1 MHSIEKC
8 KNWLWYWQKKWP
20 FRTNDVNVY
29 TALTGTPMI
38 LAEEMTDT
46 NQCNPLRWC
55 VWCEHYTYRNT
66 FVMFAKEIFDYPELE
81 EHPLLCNHLGKKT
94 IYLVTC
100 KHWNIWVRLP
110 RFQTKSSKKVVVGL
124 CLSSPFFTGKE
135 ACSNIDGYWWKWK
148 KKGGIH
154 PCAIVYVTTDIIS
167 WKFPRLQILDILE
180 SEKCKNCSR
189 FPQRIFCNAQA
200 TATYGSHPKK
210 S

>member
-1 MHSIEKC
+1 
-8 KNWLWYWQKKWP
+8 
-20 FRTNDVNVY
+20 
-29 TALTGTPMI
+29 MI
-38 LAEEMTDT
+38 LAEEMTIANQWCEWCVHCTYRNNYDMMLAEEMIDT
-46 NQCNPLRWC
+46 NQCNPMQWC
-55 VWCEHYTYRNT
+55 EWCEHYTYRNT

-110 RFQTKSSKKVVVGL
+110 RFQTKSSKKSCCRTV
-124 CLSSPFFTGKE
+124 SFITFFHGERSLFKYRWLLVKME
-135 ACSNIDGYWWKWK
+135 
-148 KKGGIH
+148 KKGGIP

-189 FPQRIFCNAQA
+189 FPQRIFCSAHA
-200 TATYGSHPKK
+200 MTT
-210 S
+210 